1 MDMNQRTAVTHGIVF
16 TVAQLCEYIAKRL
29 YRDPFLS
36 NVCVVG
42 ETTNFGVSSVG
53 HAFFSL
59 KDDDNMI
66 SCIAYDFAGSEY
78 KDIVSDGA
86 LLKVHGRVTYYK
98 KSGSV
103 QLVMER
109 AELQG
114 TGDLFAQ
121 FEQTRMKL
129 AKEGLFLESHKKP
142 LPAFPL
148 HLGVVTST
156 SGAVMYDIINV
167 ATRRFDGVRITVY
180 PVQVQGEA
188 AAKQVCAGIAFFN
201 EQRAVDV
208 VIVARGGGS
217 FEDLFAFNEEIV
229 ARAVYAS
236 EIPVI
241 SAVGHE
247 TDYTLC
253 DMAADLRAPTPSA
266 AAELAVPEKRAV
278 REYIGKSRDDM
289 RLSLRAKLQGCVR
302 DLEAQQR
309 SLRAA
314 SLSRRLEQLRLQV
327 TTECAMMGSA
337 VRARLERCAL
347 NVEKYAGALESLNP
361 RGVLQRGYAIVHG
374 AQGGV
379 ITSSQKA
386 ERDMEIEFA
395 DGRVAVARKD

>member
-1 MDMNQRTAVTHGIVF
+1 MVF
-16 TVAQLCEYIAKRL
+16 TVAQLSEYIAKRL

-36 NVCVVG
+36 SVCVVG
-42 ETTNFGVSSVG
+42 EATNFGMSSVG

-59 KDDDNMI
+59 KDGENML
-66 SCIAYDFAGSEY
+66 SCVAYDFAGAGY
-78 KDIVSDGA
+78 GDIVGDGA
-86 LLKVHGRVTYYK
+86 LLKIFGRVMYYK

-114 TGDLFAQ
+114 TGDLFAR

-129 AKEGLFLESHKKP
+129 AKEGLFLESRKRP

-167 ATRRFDGVRITVY
+167 ATRRFEGVRITIY
-180 PVQVQGEA
+180 PVQVQGA
-188 AAKQVCAGIAFFN
+188 VAAKQVCEGIEYFN
-201 EQRAVDV
+201 HRRAVDV
-208 VIVARGGGS
+208 IIVARGGGS

-229 ARAVYAS
+229 ARAVYHS

-266 AAELAVPEKRAV
+266 AAELAVPEKHAI
-278 REYIGKSRDDM
+278 REYIDRCREDIRLALRSR
-289 RLSLRAKLQGCVR
+289 LQGCGR

-314 SLSRRLEQLRLQV
+314 PLSRRLEQLQLQISA
-327 TTECAMMGSA
+327 ECAMMGSA
-337 VRARLERCAL
+337 MHAKLERCTL
-347 NVEKYAGALESLNP
+347 VMEKYESTLEGLNP
-361 RGVLQRGYAIVHG
+361 RGVLQRGYAIVHDV
-374 AQGGV
+374 QGGV
-379 ITSSQKA
+379 ITSSKRA
-386 ERDMEIEFA
+386 ARDMEIEFV
-395 DGRVAVARKD
+395 DGLVAVARKD

>member
-1 MDMNQRTAVTHGIVF
+1 MADMVF
-16 TVAQLCEYIAKRL
+16 TVAQLSEYIAKRL

-36 NVCVVG
+36 SVCVVG
-42 ETTNFGVSSVG
+42 EATNFGMSSIG

-59 KDDDNMI
+59 KDGENMI
-66 SCIAYDFAGSEY
+66 SCIAYDFSGSEY
-78 KDIVSDGA
+78 RDIVADGA
-86 LLKVHGRVTYYK
+86 LLKVYGRVMYYK
-98 KSGSV
+98 KSGAV

-114 TGDLFAQ
+114 TGDLFAR
-121 FEQTRMKL
+121 FEQTRIKL
-129 AKEGLFLESHKKP
+129 AKEGLFLESHKRP

-167 ATRRFDGVRITVY
+167 ATRRFEGVRITIY
-180 PVQVQGEA
+180 PVQVQGA
-188 AAKQVCAGIAFFN
+188 AAARQVCEGIKYFN
-201 EQRAVDV
+201 SQRAVDV
-208 VIVARGGGS
+208 IIVARGGGS

-229 ARAVYAS
+229 ARSVYDS
-236 EIPVI
+236 EIPII

-266 AAELAVPEKRAV
+266 AAELAVPEKQAI
-278 REYIGKSRDDM
+278 REYIVKSREDM
-289 RLSLRAKLQGCVR
+289 RLSLRARLQGCER

-314 SLSRRLEQLRLQV
+314 PLSRRLEQLHLQISA
-327 TTECAMMGSA
+327 ECAMMGSA
-337 VRARLERCAL
+337 MHARLERCTL

-361 RGVLQRGYAIVHG
+361 RGVLQRGYAIVHD
-374 AQGGV
+374 AKGGV
-379 ITSSQKA
+379 ITSSKMTA
-386 ERDMEIEFA
+386 RDMEIEFA
-395 DGRVAVARKD
+395 DGRVAVVRKD